1 MEINLEKYQELAD
14 FVKLTLEVKDEI
26 HAAELEIER
35 CNLEDA
41 RQQIEQLRIDNE
53 ALTRRKKFFSVP
65 VTDKFEIKKGIPL
78 PRSKGKPR
86 KYDLPLEDL
95 EVDDNIHIPIP
106 KTKIAQEQKII
117 RNFVLR
123 FSYKNPNKKFTVR
136 QLADGIGIWRIK

>member
-1 MEINLEKYQELAD
+1 MEFK
-14 FVKLTLEVKDEI
+14 
-26 HAAELEIER
+26 IE
-35 CNLEDA
+35 D
-41 RQQIEQLRIDNE
+41 
-53 ALTRRKKFFSVP
+53 
-65 VTDKFEIKKGIPL
+65 GIPV
-78 PRSKGKPR
+78 PRAVGKPR

-123 FSYKNPNKKFTVR
+123 FTYKNPNKKFTVR